1 MQQMIKEPIRRQ
13 YLLDLYLSD
22 IAGIKVKVGPQIA
35 DHKMIIAKIPLPDI
49 QSLEITRERFNL
61 KKGRWKDLND
71 TLLSVDWSVLRHGT
85 ADDAAK
91 KFLEILWTYLCNFI
105 PYEKIEFRK
114 RSHPWINERC
124 EQAIKR
130 KNAAEG
136 IHQFQD
142 MQKNVQAFCRTSTNN
157 IY

>member
-1 MQQMIKEPIRRQ
+1 MNN
-13 YLLDLYLSD
+13 
-22 IAGIKVKVGPQIA
+22 A
-35 DHKMIIAKIPLPDI
+35 
-49 QSLEITRERFNL
+49 
-61 KKGRWKDLND
+61 
-71 TLLSVDWSVLRHGT
+71 LLSVDWSVLRHGT

-91 KFLEILWTYLCNFI
+91 KFLEILWTYLCAFN

-136 IHQFQD
+136 THQFQD
-142 MQKNVQAFCRTSTNN
+142 MQKECASILSNEYQPYLLKLKKKIASLKKGSKEWWKLNRELLEKNKMLFDTTAS
-157 IY
+157 